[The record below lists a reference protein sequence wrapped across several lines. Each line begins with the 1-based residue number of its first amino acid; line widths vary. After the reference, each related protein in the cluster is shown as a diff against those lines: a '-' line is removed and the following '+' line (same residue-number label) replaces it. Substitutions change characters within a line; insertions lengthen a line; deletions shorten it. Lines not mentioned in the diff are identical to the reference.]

1 MSNST
6 CAAYDFVHR
15 ASFEQATLVMAYPS
29 PASACTNTQPPPEP
43 APPEPASR
51 ADARAHEPDGC
62 DWCTDACTDQLWRQ
76 LEPADAVHD
85 APARAYPALAPTW
98 LEPAHR
104 PLSAAV
110 QSDRA
115 TAVPCPP
122 GNAARASPAV
132 CVRQPVPSQL
142 AVASAS
148 ASPAEPPVATVQPPA
163 AAQVALAV
171 ART

>member
-1 MSNST
+1 
-6 CAAYDFVHR
+6 
-15 ASFEQATLVMAYPS
+15 
-29 PASACTNTQPPPEP
+29 
-43 APPEPASR
+43 
-51 ADARAHEPDGC
+51 
-62 DWCTDACTDQLWRQ
+62 
-76 LEPADAVHD
+76 VHD

-104 PLSAAV
+104 PFAAAV

-115 TAVPCPP
+115 TAVPWPP
-122 GNAARASPAV
+122 GNAARAAPVV

-171 ART
+171 ARTWAPPVAVVLDVARVPQPPALPSSHATAIMAFVVAAVAEVEVVVETLI